1 MNSKQIFQR
10 NMLRVVLLVAGLS
23 SAPGVLANETMND
36 SNLLANV
43 KSVLTGKRQ
52 IKHDAYGTE
61 LLEFLRR
68 SDLVSTN
75 RGVAIKALD
84 HFYAG
89 GDVVTNVAE
98 YRESME
104 NRRLFLDAYLSGLSA
119 AEGKTADFALGT
131 YAVSLQCASLNRAI
145 QSLPKVKDAHLNYN
159 PSPDSD
165 SPVLD
170 PKARPEEFKK
180 WQENENRLKAISFR
194 GRLETT
200 AAIETR
206 RAVKFLNRTGLEA
219 DAKSKLQELW
229 KQGRSL
235 SEVRDE
241 IKRLAGL
248 GQVAEPDLKQT
259 R

>member
-1 MNSKQIFQR
+1 MNSKQIFQP
-10 NMLRVVLLVAGLS
+10 NMLGFVSLLAVLSFG
-23 SAPGVLANETMND
+23 PEGWANESMND

-68 SDLVSTN
+68 SDLVATN
-75 RGVAIKALD
+75 RGVAMKALD
-84 HFYAG
+84 YFYAG

-104 NRRLFLDAYLSGLSA
+104 NRRRFLDAYLSGPSTG
-119 AEGKTADFALGT
+119 EGKTADLGLGIYT
-131 YAVSLQCASLNRAI
+131 VSLHCASLNRAI
-145 QSLPKVKDAHLNYN
+145 QSLPKASEARLNYN

-180 WQENENRLKAISFR
+180 WQENENRLKAISLR
-194 GRLETT
+194 GRLENTT
-200 AAIETR
+200 AIETS
-206 RAVKFLNRTGLEA
+206 RAVKFLNRTGL
-219 DAKSKLQELW
+219 DAEVKSELQELW
-229 KQGRSL
+229 KQGRTL
-235 SEVRDE
+235 AEIRSEL
-241 IKRLAGL
+241 KRLAGL
-248 GQVAEPDLKQT
+248 GQVPEPDLK
-259 R
+259 